1 LPFTTRFS
9 YAGDSVGHELTQMS
23 FNSRVNSVIVS
34 CEFELTRPNR
44 CELWVWFNSVF
55 VWVV

>member
-1 LPFTTRFS
+1 
-9 YAGDSVGHELTQMS
+9 MS

-34 CEFELTRPNR
+34 CEFELTHPNR